1 MRTSNCTAVTE
12 FLLLGFSDA
21 LGLHILHLATFLTI
35 YLAALIGNLLVIT
48 LIAVDSYLHTPMYF
62 FLLNLSILDIGSI
75 SVIVPK
81 SMANAI
87 LNTRLISYSGCVT
100 QVFFFLFFLTADF
113 AILTIMAYDRYIAI
127 CKPLHYATVMN
138 KKACLQ
144 MATMAWSA
152 ALLNSALHTG
162 NTFRLPFCHSN
173 IINQFF
179 CEIPQLLRI
188 SFSEV
193 FTSEIQIIIFGAC
206 LGLVC
211 VAFLFVSYIQIFT
224 TVPRIPSEQ
233 GRHKAV
239 STCLP
244 HLILV
249 ALLASTVLI
258 AHMKPT
264 SGSPSALD
272 LMLSVL
278 YSMIPPMMNPVIYSM
293 RNKDIKAALWKL
305 LRWKWFIVTKMSV
318 ILQ

>member
-1 MRTSNCTAVTE
+1 MSNCTAVTE

-21 LGLHILHLATFLTI
+21 LGLQILHLATFLTI

-48 LIAVDSYLHTPMYF
+48 LIALDSHLHTPMYF

-100 QVFFFLFFLTADF
+100 QVFLILFFIPADLS
-113 AILTIMAYDRYIAI
+113 ILTIMAYDRYFAI
-127 CKPLHYATVMN
+127 CKPLHYVTAMN
-138 KKACLQ
+138 RRACML
-144 MATMAWSA
+144 MAAMAWSA
-152 ALLNSALHTG
+152 GLLFSALNTG

-173 IINQFF
+173 IVNQFF
-179 CEIPQLLRI
+179 CEVPQLLRI

-206 LGLVC
+206 LSAGCIV
-211 VAFLFVSYIQIFT
+211 FIFVSYIQIFT
-224 TVPRIPSEQ
+224 TVLRIPSEQ
-233 GRHKAV
+233 GRQKAV

-244 HLILV
+244 HLIVVTLLV
-249 ALLASTVLI
+249 STSMI
-258 AHMKPT
+258 AYMKPT

-293 RNKDIKAALWKL
+293 RNKDIKAAVWKL
-305 LRWKWFIVTKMSV
+305 VRWKWFIVTKMSV

>member
-1 MRTSNCTAVTE
+1 MSNCTAVTE
-12 FLLLGFSDA
+12 FLLLGFSNA
-21 LGLHILHLATFLTI
+21 LELQILHLATFLII
-35 YLAALIGNLLVIT
+35 YLAALIGNLLVIM
-48 LIAVDSYLHTPMYF
+48 LIAFDSHLHTPMYF

-81 SMANAI
+81 SMANSI
-87 LNTRLISYSGCVT
+87 LNTRLISYSRCIT
-100 QVFFFLFFLTADF
+100 QAFFFLFFLTADL

-138 KKACLQ
+138 RRACLQ
-144 MATMAWSA
+144 MAAMAWSTTV
-152 ALLNSALHTG
+152 LYSALHTG

-179 CEIPQLLRI
+179 CEVPQLLRI
-188 SFSEV
+188 SGSEV
-193 FTSEIQIIIFGAC
+193 FTSEIQIIIFGTC
-206 LGLVC
+206 LC
-211 VAFLFVSYIQIFT
+211 VGCILFIFVSYIKIFT
-224 TVPRIPSEQ
+224 TVLRIPSEQ
-233 GRHKAV
+233 GWQKAV

-244 HLILV
+244 HLIV
-249 ALLASTVLI
+249 VSLLGSTGLI
-258 AHMKPT
+258 AYVKPT

-272 LMLSVL
+272 LMVSVL

-305 LRWKWFIVTKMSV
+305 IRWKWFIPKKMSV